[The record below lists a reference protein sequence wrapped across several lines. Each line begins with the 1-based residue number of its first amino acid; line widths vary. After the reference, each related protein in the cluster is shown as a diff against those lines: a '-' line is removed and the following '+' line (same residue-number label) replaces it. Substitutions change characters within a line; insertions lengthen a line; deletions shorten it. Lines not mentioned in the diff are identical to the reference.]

1 MTDSLTVLVV
11 DDDPN
16 IQSLFQMVLD
26 HHGLELVAVAEQ
38 DAALEYLG
46 EHTPNVIVVDIFLPA
61 SDGYKLLQAIRSLP
75 HLAHCPVVATT
86 AYYTT
91 DTITDIERS
100 GFDGYLLKP
109 LDPQELVSY
118 LKSVMNLV

>member
-1 MTDSLTVLVV
+1 MADRLTVLVV

-16 IQSLFQMVLD
+16 IQSLFQMVMD
-26 HHGLELVAVAEQ
+26 HHDIDLVSVADQ
-38 DAALEYLG
+38 DAAMDYLAD
-46 EHTPNVIVVDIFLPA
+46 HTPSVIVVDIFLPA

-75 HLAHCPVVATT
+75 HLERCPVVATT

-109 LDPQELVSY
+109 LDPQDLVAY
-118 LKSVMNLV
+118 LKSVMNLA

>member
-1 MTDSLTVLVV
+1 MTDRITVLVV

-16 IQSLFQMVLD
+16 IQSLFQLVLD
-26 HHGLELVAVAEQ
+26 HHGMELVAVADQ
-38 DAALEYLG
+38 DDAMAYLA
-46 EHTPNVIVVDIFLPA
+46 EHRPDVIVVDIFLPA
-61 SDGYKLLQAIRSLP
+61 SDGYKLFQAIRSLP
-75 HLAHCPVVATT
+75 HLQGCPVVATT

-109 LDPQELVSY
+109 LDPQELVAY
-118 LKSVMNLV
+118 LKNVMNLA

>member
-1 MTDSLTVLVV
+1 MTDRISVLVV

-26 HHGLELVAVAEQ
+26 HHDIDLVAVAEY
-38 DAALEYLG
+38 DAALEYLADQ
-46 EHTPNVIVVDIFLPA
+46 TPSVIVVDIFLPA
-61 SDGYKLLQAIRSLP
+61 SDGYKLLQAIRGLP
-75 HLAHCPVVATT
+75 HLEQCPVVATT

-91 DTITDIERS
+91 DTVTDIEHS

-109 LDPQELVSY
+109 LDPQELVAY

>member
-1 MTDSLTVLVV
+1 MADRITVLVV

-26 HHGLELVAVAEQ
+26 HHGINLVAVAEQ
-38 DAALEYLG
+38 EAALAYLAD
-46 EHTPNVIVVDIFLPA
+46 HRPDIIVVDIFLPE
-61 SDGYKLLQAIRSLP
+61 SDGYKLLQAIRSFP
-75 HLAHCPVVATT
+75 HLEHCPIVATT
-86 AYYTT
+86 AYYTS

-109 LDPQELVSY
+109 LDPQELVAY
-118 LKSVMNLV
+118 LKRVMNLV